1 MGRKKWQIDQALK
14 LWRVTHWAKR
24 VAHRG
29 PFRAATGMIASKDA
43 FSASFV
49 PVSED
54 IDVPSS
60 VPLPRE
66 LLADFITRAC
76 NRTIIDFCPC
86 RTGEGCEKYPR
97 DMGCMLLGRGSM
109 DVDPGVGH
117 RATVEEALAY
127 ADRAIELGLLPL
139 IGHIRIDRYVFGI
152 KDYSKMLTIC
162 FCCRCCCVIR
172 SEMKGLI
179 GAFPD
184 SIVRL
189 EGVHVDVGE
198 DCTGCGQCVSVC
210 PIENISLENGIA
222 TIGDRCLGCGT
233 CAGVCD
239 NGQLSLVIEPDAR
252 LLEDI
257 RRRVE
262 AGVDIEK

>member
-1 MGRKKWQIDQALK
+1 
-14 LWRVTHWAKR
+14 
-24 VAHRG
+24 
-29 PFRAATGMIASKDA
+29 
-43 FSASFV
+43 
-49 PVSED
+49 
-54 IDVPSS
+54 
-60 VPLPRE
+60 
-66 LLADFITRAC
+66 
-76 NRTIIDFCPC
+76 
-86 RTGEGCEKYPR
+86 
-97 DMGCMLLGRGSM
+97 M